1 MREFRKNKFKK
12 TLKNRQKGGFGKPKS
27 ENEIAKQ
34 EEVNVND
41 LYNAT
46 LKKYLGIFEITNE
59 GTAKW
64 VSSLISLYPQLITDL
79 IKAIKYQAV
88 SMKYPTIPSNEVQLT
103 KIVTEALKNF
113 LENTKRQYWT
123 PVSIALKTAR
133 VTENTLLTKQRVQNI
148 FQEEPKHESNLVVHF
163 IRDLEILKRGTKNIN
178 KTLPETYKFPLL
190 VSNPLVS
197 GDPPASA
204 SPESAPVPTYIEEP
218 VSEEVNN
225 PLVAKESNSVSS
237 DIPQSAFEAS
247 ENQQT
252 IREPDSVQQVANQQ
266 ANKDPYKYTETDLEH
281 DIEALMVNIQKLNRQ
296 RQRQCPV
303 QAAASFLQG
312 GSKKNRTSKRH
323 IKRRTKRHT
332 QYKKRRHTK
341 KRN

>member
-12 TLKNRQKGGFGKPKS
+12 TLKNRQKGGSEFDFG
-27 ENEIAKQ
+27 
-34 EEVNVND
+34 ND

-46 LKKYLGIFEITNE
+46 LKKYRGIFEITND
-59 GTAKW
+59 AVVKS
-64 VSSLISLYPQLITDL
+64 VLKVIPLQLITDL
-79 IKAIKYQAV
+79 INAIKDQAE
-88 SMKYPTIPSNEVQLT
+88 SMRYTTIPSNEEQLT
-103 KIVTEALKNF
+103 NIVKVALKNF
-113 LENTKRQYWT
+113 LAKTKKQFFT
-123 PVSIALKTAR
+123 PAAIAINTAR
-133 VTENTLLTKQRVQNI
+133 MNEETLLTERRVQNI
-148 FQEEPKHESNLVVHF
+148 FNIEPKDGTNLVVQF
-163 IRDLEILKRGTKNIN
+163 ITDLEILRRGIN
-178 KTLPETYKFPLL
+178 SNKPLPKTYKFPLL

-197 GDPPASA
+197 GDPHA
-204 SPESAPVPTYIEEP
+204 SP
-218 VSEEVNN
+218 
-225 PLVAKESNSVSS
+225 ESNSVSS
-237 DIPQSAFEAS
+237 DIPQSAPEELNNPLVTEESNSEPTHMQQSAFEAS
-247 ENQQT
+247 ENQHT

-281 DIEALMVNIQKLNRQ
+281 DIETLKVNIQKLNRQ

-312 GSKKNRTSKRH
+312 GSKKRRTSKRH